1 MFLLM
6 AIYCILA
13 LAIVTISTQAPGYI
27 TSAVVLF
34 AILGTVPQLYITG
47 VVIYWLVHKKIFSSI
62 RMPCGNTHNDVEET
76 LPDRLANPEEYERL
90 LANPLE
96 VET

>member
-1 MFLLM
+1 MMFL
-6 AIYCILA
+6 
-13 LAIVTISTQAPGYI
+13 
-27 TSAVVLF
+27 
-34 AILGTVPQLYITG
+34 
-47 VVIYWLVHKKIFSSI
+47 
-62 RMPCGNTHNDVEET
+62 PCGNTHNDVEET